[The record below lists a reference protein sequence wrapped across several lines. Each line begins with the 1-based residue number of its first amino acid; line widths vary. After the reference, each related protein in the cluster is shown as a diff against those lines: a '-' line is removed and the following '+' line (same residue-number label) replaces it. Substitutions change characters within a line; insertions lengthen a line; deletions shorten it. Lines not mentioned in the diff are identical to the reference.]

1 MSMYN
6 GKSWPVFLRSE
17 GWQSGH
23 NGKAGRPWAHLLPR
37 AHQKYHYAIVTNCS
51 FLWEGCEDWQKRFS
65 TNKDRR
71 NYKEMGRRGR
81 DAVRTHP
88 LGRWPAKGRVI
99 TIAEVLP
106 KEQGAWG
113 PHQALQP
120 GGPAQGRWAPKT
132 SGFEDQRGLHMG
144 KPEDYRK

>member
-1 MSMYN
+1 MSMHN
-6 GKSWPVFLRSE
+6 RKRWPVLLRSE
-17 GWQSGH
+17 GWQSGRS
-23 NGKAGRPWAHLLPR
+23 GDAGRPWAHLLPW
-37 AHQKYHYAIVTNCS
+37 AHQ
-51 FLWEGCEDWQKRFS
+51 S
-65 TNKDRR
+65 TTMQLSQTAAFYERDVKPDRR
-71 NYKEMGRRGR
+71 DFPQLKTEGTTRPYT
-81 DAVRTHP
+81 VRAHP

-120 GGPAQGRWAPKT
+120 GGPAHGRWAPKT